1 MDMCLSSGE
10 TRVFLDCICSMTS
23 NGTLWHATCMYSVI
37 PLALI
42 STEDGV
48 PYTVSIFAENSAGN
62 GTVCNFTDFTNE
74 LCKFHSLSLMH
85 VLCIKTPL
93 CVWCRDGVNVLWWCS
108 HLVWLVFEGSISTC
122 ICFHSEN
129 FFVTLNLSCSLQSY
143 HIILSLHD
151 KLYTVNLCCDYMLA
165 QCYGTTCI
173 CKMNS
178 YICTIINYCLS
189 ETSLV
194 H

>member
-1 MDMCLSSGE
+1 MRIDSKPHANALSNKEYRFMCNITNSLPSIACMWLAYNGYVSLFRWDTCISGLHLQHDIQWN
-10 TRVFLDCICSMTS
+10 TMTC
-23 NGTLWHATCMYSVI
+23 NMYSVI

-48 PYTVSIFAENSAGN
+48 PYTVSIFVENSAGN

-129 FFVTLNLSCSLQSY
+129 FF
-143 HIILSLHD
+143 
-151 KLYTVNLCCDYMLA
+151 CDFEFIM
-165 QCYGTTCI
+165 
-173 CKMNS
+173 
-178 YICTIINYCLS
+178 
-189 ETSLV
+189 
-194 H
+194 